1 MQISEH
7 LTLAELI
14 RSESAKRNGITNMPT
29 PEHIANLKE
38 LAENI
43 FEPIR
48 ANFRCPIL
56 ISSGYRS
63 RELNAKIGGASGAS
77 LSQHCFGQ
85 AIDIDMDGT
94 TYGVTNADIFHFIKD
109 KLPFDQLIC
118 ELGNDTNPV
127 WVHCS
132 YSNRFRKDVL
142 IAYKTLGTTHYKK
155 YYATNKTE
163 KAIL

>member
-1 MQISEH
+1 MVISEH
-7 LTLAELI
+7 LTLAEAI
-14 RSESAKRNGITNMPT
+14 RSESAKRNGISNMPS
-29 PEHIANLKE
+29 PEHIANLKQ

-63 RELNAKIGGASGAS
+63 KELNAKIGGSKT
-77 LSQHCFGQ
+77 SQHCFGQ

-94 TYGVTNADIFHFIKD
+94 PNGVTNKMVFDFIKD
-109 KLPFDQLIC
+109 KLPFDQLIW
-118 ELGNDTNPV
+118 EFGTDENPD

-132 YSNRFRKDVL
+132 YSDRHRKQVLRAIRKDGTQ
-142 IAYKTLGTTHYKK
+142 YKPY
-155 YYATNKTE
+155 
-163 KAIL
+163 

>member
-1 MQISEH
+1 MVLSEH
-7 LTLAELI
+7 FTLAEAI
-14 RSESAKRNGITNMPT
+14 RSESAKRNGISNMPT

-63 RELNAKIGGASGAS
+63 KELNAKIGGANT
-77 LSQHCFGQ
+77 SQHSLGQ

-94 TYGVTNADIFHFIKD
+94 TYGVTNAEIFHYIKD
-109 KLPFDQLIC
+109 KLPFDQLIW
-118 ELGNDTNPV
+118 EFGNDTNPD

-132 YSNRFRKDVL
+132 YSERHRKEVL
-142 IAYKTLGTTHYKK
+142 IAYKTNGNTHYKK
-155 YYATNKTE
+155 F
-163 KAIL
+163 